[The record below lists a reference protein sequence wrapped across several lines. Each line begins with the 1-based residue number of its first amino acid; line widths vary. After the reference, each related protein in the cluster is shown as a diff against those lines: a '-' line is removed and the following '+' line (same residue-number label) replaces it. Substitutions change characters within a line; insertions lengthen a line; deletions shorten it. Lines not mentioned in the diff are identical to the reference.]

1 MNFVGHQGGR
11 QLIRDEHGTSKESG
25 GGDRNR
31 ESCYFVSLLAY

>member
-25 GGDRNR
+25 GATETGNH
-31 ESCYFVSLLAY
+31 VIL